1 MVHSLILAGF
11 LLGAE
16 PKGAIAVDLLSPV
29 HVEAAGQPV
38 DVQREGHSAPF
49 VGDFDGDGVQDLLV
63 GQYDQG
69 RLRIYRNSGSNS
81 SPVLGEFEWFMAG
94 GKHGQVPFD

>member
-1 MVHSLILAGF
+1 MTPAFILAG
-11 LLGAE
+11 LLFAAE
-16 PKGAIAVDLLSPV
+16 PKGFISDDLRPPT
-29 HVEAAGQPV
+29 HVQAGGQPL

-63 GQYDQG
+63 GQYDEG

-81 SPVLGEFEWFMAG
+81 APILGGFEWLKAG
-94 GKHGQVPFD
+94 GKLGRVPED

>member
-1 MVHSLILAGF
+1 MIHALIVAGSLLA
-11 LLGAE
+11 AE
-16 PKGAIAVDLLSPV
+16 PKGAIAADLQPPEHL
-29 HVEAAGQPV
+29 EAAGQPL
-38 DVQREGHSAPF
+38 DVQREGHSAPY

-81 SPVLGEFEWFMAG
+81 APILGNFEWLTAD
-94 GKHGQVPFD
+94 GKIGKVPED